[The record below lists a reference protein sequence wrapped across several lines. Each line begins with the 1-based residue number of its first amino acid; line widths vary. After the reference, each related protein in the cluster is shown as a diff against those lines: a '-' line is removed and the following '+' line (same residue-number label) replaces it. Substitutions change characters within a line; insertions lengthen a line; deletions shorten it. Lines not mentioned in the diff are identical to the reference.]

1 MPELSSDFL
10 QPTNQ
15 KQAMDFETILRS
27 VSPSATHVEVSA
39 GANRVFRLREE
50 KGATSIVKIYA
61 TPTRERRERHALVA
75 LDKVQGVPKILS
87 RGIDDGTAW
96 IQMTDGGNWDLASL
110 PRNLNILRS
119 AGRVLRG
126 VHESDAALTNLS
138 NAIDNEQIGAHF
150 RNTIERLGK
159 YRRRL
164 SLPADVLDQAAS
176 AGPPVASPAKPAHT
190 RPFPNQFLVTEA
202 GQVTLVDW
210 EWATVAPPEWDV
222 SLASWQFSKLLGDE
236 AASAFLEG
244 YGAVV
249 SATRLR
255 SWIAYHSAMLMLE
268 AAEKRDGRLQDL
280 APLVADLADAVG

>member
-1 MPELSSDFL
+1 M
-10 QPTNQ
+10 NV
-15 KQAMDFETILRS
+15 ETIVRS
-27 VSPSATHVEVSA
+27 VSPTATQVEISA
-39 GANRVFRLREE
+39 GGHRVFRLREE
-50 KGATSIVKIYA
+50 EGATSIVKVYS

-75 LDKVQGVPKILS
+75 LDQVQGVPKILS
-87 RGIDDGTAW
+87 RGIDEGTAW
-96 IQMTDGGNWDLASL
+96 IQMTDGGNWDLATL

-126 VHESDAALTNLS
+126 VHESNAALTNL
-138 NAIDNEQIGAHF
+138 NNVIDNEQVGAHF
-150 RNTIERLGK
+150 RNTIERLNK

-164 SLPADVLDQAAS
+164 SLPSDVLDQAAS
-176 AGPPVASPAKPAHT
+176 AGPPVASPGKPAHT

-210 EWATVAPPEWDV
+210 EWATIAPPEWDV

-249 SATRLR
+249 SATRLK

-268 AAEKRDGRLQDL
+268 AAEKRDGRLQDM
-280 APLVADLADAVG
+280 APLVADLAEAVGVG

>member
-1 MPELSSDFL
+1 M
-10 QPTNQ
+10 
-15 KQAMDFETILRS
+15 
-27 VSPSATHVEVSA
+27 
-39 GANRVFRLREE
+39 
-50 KGATSIVKIYA
+50 
-61 TPTRERRERHALVA
+61 
-75 LDKVQGVPKILS
+75 
-87 RGIDDGTAW
+87 
-96 IQMTDGGNWDLASL
+96 
-110 PRNLNILRS
+110 
-119 AGRVLRG
+119 
-126 VHESDAALTNLS
+126 TNLS

-249 SATRLR
+249 SATRLK

-268 AAEKRDGRLQDL
+268 AAEKRDGRLQDM
-280 APLVADLADAVG
+280 APLVADLAAAVG